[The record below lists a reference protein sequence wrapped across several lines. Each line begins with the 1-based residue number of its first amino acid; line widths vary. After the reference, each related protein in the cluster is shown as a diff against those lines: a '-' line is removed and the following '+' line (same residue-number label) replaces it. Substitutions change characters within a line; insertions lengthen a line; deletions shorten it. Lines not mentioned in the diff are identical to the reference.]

1 MILKVFSITEI
12 FLSVVS
18 LILMGWAGALALFL
32 AFRWRSASS
41 AEARLEV
48 ENRSQLVL
56 LTAVVLLGIRLL
68 NWPLFYATLQSFV
81 PDIDGAMCIFGVNQV
96 DAFLSEGQALTF
108 CSIYCATRWLDPN
121 KERATYFTV
130 TDEVS
135 GERFDSSLAH
145 YVESEVV
152 TVREV
157 NNRVHAFL
165 VKDDALRHAGQ
176 YSGRL
181 IENPFGAAFV
191 LPKAAL
197 FDKLEIGVPDLP
209 DSMPVRLAVI
219 KPIFKENRLDVRI
232 VPFGGHTEG
241 KRLLLHGTLAGLV
254 CDLPEGLMFAKG
266 VPSMRIIKNVLRPN
280 PYRPLFALVARA
292 GLSYEG
298 FLSMEG
304 ERRIA
309 VPKDLSFEFYA
320 DCYIRRLDL
329 PSDGFTVLSVGSPA
343 RAWGMLRDGEV
354 AAALLRTRFTDMAME
369 KMMTLL
375 ADDRNLPWMSV
386 LLIRASLL
394 EEKTETVKRL
404 IFALEQSVLALNLKP
419 NDFRAL
425 LKEQGG
431 IPPEARSRFP
441 MPIFEG
447 ANCTAPDEIAPVL
460 SWLHERGALSKD
472 TPYSELVD
480 PRFLPNPQDVGLA
493 FCCR

>member
-1 MILKVFSITEI
+1 MVQKKRFMLIAG
-12 FLSVVS
+12 S
-18 LILMGWAGALALFL
+18 LLALALAAYL
-32 AFRWRSASS
+32 GGTLGKGSRKG
-41 AEARLEV
+41 V
-48 ENRSQLVL
+48 TENGGRAAQRC
-56 LTAVVLLGIRLL
+56 A
-68 NWPLFYATLQSFV
+68 Y
-81 PDIDGAMCIFGVNQV
+81 DGTRITPVYQV
-96 DAFLSEGQALTF
+96 DAYLSEGQALSF
-108 CSIYCATRWLDPN
+108 CSIYCATRWLDRN

-145 YVESEVV
+145 YVESDVV

-165 VKDDALRHAGQ
+165 VKDDALIHAGQ

-191 LPKAAL
+191 LPKAAR
-197 FDKLEIGVPDLP
+197 FDKLEIGLPDLP

-232 VPFGGHTEG
+232 VPFGGNNDG
-241 KRLLLHGTLAGLV
+241 KRLLTHGTLAGLV
-254 CDLPEGLMFAKG
+254 CDLPAGLMLAKG
-266 VPSMRIIKNVLRPN
+266 PPSMRIIKNVLRPN

-298 FLSMEG
+298 FFSMEG
-304 ERRIA
+304 KRRIA
-309 VPKDLSFEFYA
+309 VPEDLSFAFYA
-320 DCYIRRLDL
+320 DYYIKRLDL
-329 PSDGFTVLSVGSPA
+329 HSDGFTVLSVESPA
-343 RAWGMLRDGEV
+343 RAWGMLRHGEV
-354 AAALLRTRFTDMAME
+354 TAALLRTPFTDMAME
-369 KMMTLL
+369 KQMTLL

-394 EEKTETVKRL
+394 DEKTETVKRL

-419 NDFRAL
+419 NEFRTL

-431 IPPEARSRFP
+431 IPPEARNRFP

-447 ANCTAPDEIAPVL
+447 ANCPAPDEIEPVL
-460 SWLHERGALSKD
+460 SWLHERGSLRKN
-472 TPYSELVD
+472 TPYSDLVD
-480 PRFLPNPQDVGLA
+480 PRFLPNPEDVGLA